1 MLQSGVVQLG
11 RLPSRPEGR
20 TGKSGKPAGSKAC
33 PTLAGANRA
42 TLNFGIQAS
51 DGGSQ
56 DH

>member
-11 RLPSRPEGR
+11 RLPSRPRPDWKVRQTGR
-20 TGKSGKPAGSKAC
+20 LESL